1 MIGTLLVFTSN
12 EDQRMATIS
21 FNAFSFLQKK
31 LKNKHQPCTNASI
44 EIPDGTTVADL
55 LTRLGLVET
64 EVEAAFVN
72 GVVVPFEQVLEDKD
86 RVALVPPGTPGPY
99 RVMLAMVQRKNHNE

>member
-1 MIGTLLVFTSN
+1 MGRVL
-12 EDQRMATIS
+12 
-21 FNAFSFLQKK
+21 
-31 LKNKHQPCTNASI
+31 
-44 EIPDGTTVADL
+44 
-55 LTRLGLVET
+55 ET